1 MLLFSRSLKKLY
13 RGGVYVHIDV
23 KGASTPRET
32 KIFNTWAVKV
42 IGTLMKCNKNHV
54 NRKKSKVYTSL

>member
-1 MLLFSRSLKKLY
+1 MY
-13 RGGVYVHIDV
+13 V